1 MSFANPS
8 QDRIRALLAA
18 ARTVAVVGFS
28 PNIMR
33 PSHRIARG
41 LQSVG
46 YCIIPVRPGIDA
58 GLGEQAYPALGAV
71 PHPIDIVDVFRAP
84 VHVPAIVDE
93 CLRLGLPALWLQ
105 DGVIHEAAA
114 LRACAGGMTV
124 VMDRCLL
131 RDHYSLRA

>member
-1 MSFANPS
+1 MSFANPPPE
-8 QDRIRALLAA
+8 RIRALLTN

-46 YCIIPVRPGIDA
+46 YRIIPVRPGIA
-58 GLGEQAYPALGAV
+58 TGLGEQAYPTLGAV
-71 PHPIDIVDVFRAP
+71 PQPIDIVDVFRAP
-84 VHVPAIVDE
+84 AHVPAIVDE

-114 LRACAGGMTV
+114 QRAREGGMMV
-124 VMDRCLL
+124 VMNRCLL
-131 RDHYSLRA
+131 RDHFSLRA